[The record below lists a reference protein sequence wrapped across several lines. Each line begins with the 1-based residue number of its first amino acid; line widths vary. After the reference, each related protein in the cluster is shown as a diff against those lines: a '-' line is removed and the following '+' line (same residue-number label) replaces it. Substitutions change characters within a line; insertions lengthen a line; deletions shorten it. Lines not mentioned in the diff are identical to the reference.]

1 MVTSS
6 LVHRL
11 CLPTEKKVLVVQSFL
26 HTQTINS
33 QFTVIE
39 LLRDDGNLE
48 QIRAYVVDKIT
59 TLAQV
64 VVPDEIRLE
73 YSQTTPWPSERYS
86 GEVEILIGME
96 ELAIHPRLLE
106 IQGTLGVFQSNFSQM
121 PILGGCHDKISPA
134 HIKWSQDCLMI
145 RTTPGGA
152 GIQAVVTP
160 SQGHSLMTDP
170 SQ

>member
-1 MVTSS
+1 M
-6 LVHRL
+6 
-11 CLPTEKKVLVVQSFL
+11 
-26 HTQTINS
+26 
-33 QFTVIE
+33 
-39 LLRDDGNLE
+39 
-48 QIRAYVVDKIT
+48 VDKIT

-73 YSQTTPWPSERYS
+73 YSQTTPWPGKIYS
-86 GEVEILIGME
+86 GEVEILISME

-160 SQGHSLMTDP
+160 SQGHSLVTDP
-170 SQ
+170 SQEHSLASNPSHQCHSFVTNISQGQNGMVNSTRGHTDVATTTQFSKTTTIKQQ